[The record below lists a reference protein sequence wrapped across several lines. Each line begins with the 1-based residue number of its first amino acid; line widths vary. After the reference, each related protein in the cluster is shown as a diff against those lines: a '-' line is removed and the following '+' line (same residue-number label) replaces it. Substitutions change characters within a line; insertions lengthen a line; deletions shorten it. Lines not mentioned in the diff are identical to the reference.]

1 VGHVLP
7 GIQVTIVNNS
17 EGKALPYGEEGEI
30 YVCTAYL
37 MQGYYNSER
46 RKPDSYSRDDWFATG
61 DIGILTATGNLFI
74 TGRKKDLI
82 IRGGINISPAAI
94 ENVLYQHPAI
104 AECAVVGIP
113 HSLYGEDIAAVVR
126 LVNGYEFDKVQ
137 PELIKS
143 CKENLSAVKQPLNI
157 LEMEEFPHSS
167 SGKIQKAKVRDLLIH
182 KLGLAHLSSQSSQ
195 MAPVAKQQ
203 FNMIPG
209 RVRRTFPRPVPTV
222 VEELKKYSTS
232 IVSDCMNRMGIMD
245 TAIHALVRR
254 HPFCGPAL
262 TVEEVEGGN
271 LMSHVALELIQPGD
285 VLVIDAKGATTR
297 SCWGGLQTLMAKER
311 GVTAIVVY
319 GTIRDYN
326 DVVKLSMPVY
336 ALGTSS
342 GGPLKSWG
350 GNINYPI
357 ACAGVVVNPGDI
369 VMGDD
374 DGVIVVP
381 RDLAE
386 RLLPYCER
394 REAIEQEWFKKVRKG
409 EATLDVVGLRA
420 KLQGFG
426 LEYE

>member
-1 VGHVLP
+1 
-7 GIQVTIVNNS
+7 
-17 EGKALPYGEEGEI
+17 
-30 YVCTAYL
+30 
-37 MQGYYNSER
+37 
-46 RKPDSYSRDDWFATG
+46 
-61 DIGILTATGNLFI
+61 
-74 TGRKKDLI
+74 
-82 IRGGINISPAAI
+82 
-94 ENVLYQHPAI
+94 
-104 AECAVVGIP
+104 P

-271 LMSHVALELIQPGD
+271 LMSHVALELIQ
-285 VLVIDAKGATTR
+285 
-297 SCWGGLQTLMAKER
+297 
-311 GVTAIVVY
+311 
-319 GTIRDYN
+319 
-326 DVVKLSMPVY
+326 
-336 ALGTSS
+336 
-342 GGPLKSWG
+342 
-350 GNINYPI
+350 
-357 ACAGVVVNPGDI
+357 
-369 VMGDD
+369 
-374 DGVIVVP
+374 
-381 RDLAE
+381 
-386 RLLPYCER
+386 
-394 REAIEQEWFKKVRKG
+394 
-409 EATLDVVGLRA
+409 
-420 KLQGFG
+420 
-426 LEYE
+426 